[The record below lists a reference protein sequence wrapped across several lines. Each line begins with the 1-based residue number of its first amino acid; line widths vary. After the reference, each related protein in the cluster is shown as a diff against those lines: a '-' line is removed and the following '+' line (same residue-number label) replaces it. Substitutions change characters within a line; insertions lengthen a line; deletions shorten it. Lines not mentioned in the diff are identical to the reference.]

1 MPPCVLFT
9 LSCGLHLPWQEHTSC
24 LSWYVKRN
32 LDLLCI
38 YRCLHTHP
46 DSLAMWL
53 IFFCCFYFL
62 LIFRGELTGNTC
74 DWYQNERWYQLFEQ
88 PGVKLSF
95 SAAKATSTAAAPA
108 GLTLHSMNAEAGVA
122 NRDQQLSGA
131 LVVRWNVRS
140 CPLMLHAEHGL
151 DSSAQQECS
160 QRLFV

>member
-53 IFFCCFYFL
+53 IFFVGFIFCSYSEGSWQEILVTDIRMRDDISCLSSQESNFHFL
-62 LIFRGELTGNTC
+62 QPKQRV
-74 DWYQNERWYQLFEQ
+74 QQLLRQAWHF
-88 PGVKLSF
+88 
-95 SAAKATSTAAAPA
+95 
-108 GLTLHSMNAEAGVA
+108 HSMNAEAGVA

-131 LVVRWNVRS
+131 LVVRWNVGS

>member
-1 MPPCVLFT
+1 M
-9 LSCGLHLPWQEHTSC
+9 
-24 LSWYVKRN
+24 
-32 LDLLCI
+32 
-38 YRCLHTHP
+38 
-46 DSLAMWL
+46 
-53 IFFCCFYFL
+53 
-62 LIFRGELTGNTC
+62 
-74 DWYQNERWYQLFEQ
+74 FEQ
-88 PGVKLSF
+88 PGVKRSF

-131 LVVRWNVRS
+131 LVVRWNVGS